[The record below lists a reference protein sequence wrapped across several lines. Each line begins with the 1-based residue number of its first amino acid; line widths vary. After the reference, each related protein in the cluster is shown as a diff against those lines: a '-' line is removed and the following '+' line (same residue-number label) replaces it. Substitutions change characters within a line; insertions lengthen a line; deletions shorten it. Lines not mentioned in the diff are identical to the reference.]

1 MDSDNTSDNP
11 GITCIVTIHG
21 IGFQQPPSEDVAG
34 YADDLHAH
42 LHEHLGDLLSDD
54 PNRQSYQHGMSVPIY
69 VQSSYRLPSS
79 EIRSRE
85 EGMKRLGTWRD
96 GNLSE
101 IGTTDAHLTLE
112 GASIAHVAL
121 VYSKL
126 EGNEVRVVP
135 SVITLLMALSSLL
148 RGNYDSIFHLCK
160 MLWADVHPSKKPS
173 GKQKVQKNQRGA
185 TPGQSDHQEKKLP
198 VADHDTVQGTKPH
211 VPSLSVRQDGK
222 VQTVLS
228 RRRRSLFRRRQPA
241 SPDDLKTVF
250 LQLQNDVALY
260 ICSNEM
266 REQIRSFVLD
276 ALWRLA
282 SRKDVSSIVINAH
295 SNGTVIAFDALCSLP
310 PAAASKIKALV
321 TAGSPLR
328 KYTTLFTWGQHI
340 DTVPPIQ
347 LWKNFWDE
355 QDPVADRL
363 EPCFEWRRSKDPTP
377 DQLTSLYWA
386 RHPETG
392 EKKPLPI
399 EDIRVDNVTCIPHVE
414 GLVAHNYWDNTQ
426 EFIPQVAKIVR
437 NVVYSNVQAQIAYP
451 SLYPPHFRKK
461 MDLRN
466 VFWD

>member
-1 MDSDNTSDNP
+1 MNSDNP

-21 IGFQQPPSEDVAG
+21 IGFQQPPGKDVAG

-42 LHEHLGDLLSDD
+42 LREHLGDLLSDD
-54 PNRQSYQHGMSVPIY
+54 PNRQSYQHGKSVPIY

-148 RGNYDSIFHLCK
+148 RGNYDSIFHVCK
-160 MLWADVHPSKKPS
+160 MLWADLHPSKKPS
-173 GKQKVQKNQRGA
+173 GKQNVQKNLRGDIL
-185 TPGQSDHQEKKLP
+185 GQSDHQEKKLP
-198 VADHDTVQGTKPH
+198 VADHDIVQGTKPH

-228 RRRRSLFRRRQPA
+228 RRRRSLFRRQPA
-241 SPDDLKTVF
+241 APDDIKTVF

-340 DTVPPIQ
+340 DTVPPIP
-347 LWKNFWDE
+347 LWKNFLDE

-363 EPCFEWRRSKDPTP
+363 EPCFEWRRSKNPTP
-377 DQLTSLYWA
+377 DQLNRLYWA

-451 SLYPPHFRKK
+451 SP
-461 MDLRN
+461 
-466 VFWD
+466 

>member
-21 IGFQQPPSEDVAG
+21 IGFQQPPGKDVAG

-54 PNRQSYQHGMSVPIY
+54 PNRQSYQHGKSVPIY

-85 EGMKRLGTWRD
+85 EGMKRLGKWRD

-126 EGNEVRVVP
+126 EGNEVQVVP

-148 RGNYDSIFHLCK
+148 RGNYDSIFRLCK
-160 MLWADVHPSKKPS
+160 MLWADLHPSKKPS
-173 GKQKVQKNQRGA
+173 GKQNVQKNQRGA
-185 TPGQSDHQEKKLP
+185 IPGQSSHQEKKLP
-198 VADHDTVQGTKPH
+198 VADHDAVQGTKLH
-211 VPSLSVRQDGK
+211 VPSLSVRQDEGS
-222 VQTVLS
+222 QTVL
-228 RRRRSLFRRRQPA
+228 RRRQPA
-241 SPDDLKTVF
+241 SPDDIKMVF

-266 REQIRSFVLD
+266 REQIRSFVVD

-310 PAAASKIKALV
+310 PAAASKIKVLV

-340 DTVPPIQ
+340 DTVPPIPQ
-347 LWKNFWDE
+347 WKNFWDE
-355 QDPVADRL
+355 RDPVADRL

-377 DQLTSLYWA
+377 DQLNRLYWA

-399 EDIRVDNVTCIPHVE
+399 EDIRVDAEMFERRGRSGSRI
-414 GLVAHNYWDNTQ
+414 AHTRDLQNRETPSIYWQN
-426 EFIPQVAKIVR
+426 
-437 NVVYSNVQAQIAYP
+437 
-451 SLYPPHFRKK
+451 
-461 MDLRN
+461 
-466 VFWD
+466 

>member
-1 MDSDNTSDNP
+1 MESDNTSNNP

-21 IGFQQPPSEDVAG
+21 IGFEQPPGKDVAG

-42 LHEHLGDLLSDD
+42 LYEHFGDLLSDD
-54 PNRQSYQHGMSVPIY
+54 PNKQVYQHRQSVPIY
-69 VQSSYRLPSS
+69 VQSSYPPSS
-79 EIRSRE
+79 SKTRSRE
-85 EGMKRLGTWRD
+85 EGMKRLGKWRD

-101 IGTTDAHLTLE
+101 IDPTGADLVRE

-121 VYSKL
+121 VYSEL
-126 EGNEVRVVP
+126 EGKDVQVVP

-148 RGNYDSIFHLCK
+148 RGNYDSIFHLFK
-160 MLWADVHPSKKPS
+160 MFWVDLHPSKKPS
-173 GKQKVQKNQRGA
+173 GMQNVQKNQRGA
-185 TPGQSDHQEKKLP
+185 ISGQSGHQEKKLP
-198 VADHDTVQGTKPH
+198 VAEQNDRQGTKPD
-211 VPSLSVRQDGK
+211 VPSLSVRQDGGA
-222 VQTVLS
+222 QTVL
-228 RRRRSLFRRRQPA
+228 RRRRSLFRWRQPA
-241 SPDDLKTVF
+241 PPDDLHTVF
-250 LQLQNDVALY
+250 LQLQNDVAVY

-310 PAAASKIKALV
+310 PAAASKIRALV

-340 DTVPPIQ
+340 DTVPPIP

-363 EPCFEWRRSKDPTP
+363 EPCFEWLRRKDPKP

-392 EKKPLPI
+392 EKKPLPVKDI
-399 EDIRVDNVTCIPHVE
+399 EVDNVTSIPHGE
-414 GLVAHNYWDNTQ
+414 GLVAHNYWDNKE
-426 EFIPQVAKIVR
+426 EFIPRVAEIVR
-437 NVVYSNVQAQIAYP
+437 NVVSNNVKRPAEYPLLYP
-451 SLYPPHFRKK
+451 SPISL
-461 MDLRN
+461 N
-466 VFWD
+466 